1 MRLIPKKLSKYVV
14 KIKKRV
20 FKEDDSSQ
28 TCRDYPTPEFE
39 SYTECDDDYARKKI
53 KQIAPVLNLTPIWMT
68 DMVTSK
74 ILRSGPS
81 TPSIKY

>member
-1 MRLIPKKLSKYVV
+1 MKLVPKKLSKYVV

-20 FKEDDSSQ
+20 FKKDDSSQ

-53 KQIAPVLNLTPIWMT
+53 EQIASGLNLDDRQLKHGHVQDLAFWPKH
-68 DMVTSK
+68 SK
-74 ILRSGPS
+74 
-81 TPSIKY
+81 Y